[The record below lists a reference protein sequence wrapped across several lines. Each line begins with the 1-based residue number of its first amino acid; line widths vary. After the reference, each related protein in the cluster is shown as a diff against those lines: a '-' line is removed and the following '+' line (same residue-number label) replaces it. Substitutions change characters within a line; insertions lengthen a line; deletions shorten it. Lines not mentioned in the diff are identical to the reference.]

1 MKKKLFLIII
11 ASISLFLIYKT
22 IFSLQTKQQPTQSK
36 QLLSES
42 SVSIV
47 ITTDLHYLSPSLHD
61 DGTFFT
67 DMVDNADGKNM
78 YFIEEITEA
87 FVDKMIVD
95 KPEFLI
101 ISGDLTF
108 NGEKQSHIDLEKK
121 LSRIKNAGVTVL
133 VMPGNHDIERSSAAK
148 FKGEN
153 YELVDS
159 ISKEEFAKIYKNHGL
174 QKSLQKDDNS
184 LSYVYSAR
192 KDLWFLFV
200 DSNSNA
206 DNKLSPDTLKW
217 IESMLKEAEKNKIK
231 VIGISHQNLLSHNPD
246 FSSGFLID
254 QSPKLSAL
262 YQNSQVFLN
271 LSGHIHIQHINH
283 KGQTPEIITS
293 SLAVSPHQYGRITL
307 NAKNLHYQ
315 AEQLN
320 IENWAK
326 NKKITN
332 EKLLHFSEYSRT
344 FMEEVAKRKSEEWT
358 TGSKLS
364 PEKIT
369 LARDTFASLNADY
382 FAGKTSHLEEYS
394 EGITILE
401 NQFDGFITSY
411 LKTIIADSQKNH
423 QELTL
428 PID

>member
-1 MKKKLFLIII
+1 MKKCFIRFTLILLSMIVSYLIISQFKPQ
-11 ASISLFLIYKT
+11 AVKNA
-22 IFSLQTKQQPTQSK
+22 PTS
-36 QLLSES
+36 SEAP
-42 SVSIV
+42 VSIV
-47 ITTDLHYLSPSLHD
+47 VATDLHYLSPSLHD
-61 DGTFFT
+61 DGSFFT

-87 FVDKMIVD
+87 FVDKMVAD

-121 LSRIKNAGVTVL
+121 LARIKNAGVTVL
-133 VMPGNHDIERSSAAK
+133 VMPGNHDIDRSSAAK

-159 ISKEEFAKIYKNHGL
+159 ISKEEFAKIYKNYGL
-174 QKSLQKDDNS
+174 QESLHRDDKS

-192 KDLWFLFV
+192 GDLWFLFV

-206 DNKLSPDTLKW
+206 DNKLSSDTLKW

-231 VIGISHQNLLSHNPD
+231 VIGISHQNLLPHNPD

-271 LSGHIHIQHINH
+271 LSGHIHIQHISE
-283 KGQTPEIITS
+283 GQPTEIITS
-293 SLAVSPHQYGRITL
+293 SLAVSPHQYGKIAVD
-307 NAKNLHYQ
+307 AKNLDYQ
-315 AEQLN
+315 VEQVN
-320 IENWAK
+320 VENWAK
-326 NKKITN
+326 SNDINN
-332 EKLLHFSEYSRT
+332 EKLLHFSEYSRI
-344 FMEEVAKRKSEEWT
+344 FMEELAKRKSKEWT
-358 TGSKLS
+358 SDSEL
-364 PEKIT
+364 PQEKIT
-369 LARDTFASLNADY
+369 LVRDTFASLNADY
-382 FAGKTSHLEEYS
+382 FAGKSSNLEEYS
-394 EGITILE
+394 EGINLIE
-401 NQFDGFITSY
+401 NQFDGFIISY
-411 LKTIIADSQKNH
+411 LKNIIADSKKNH
-423 QELTL
+423 QELSL